1 MNYKIL
7 PEANDKWYEEEEGY
21 ITKLQTQKP
30 YYLSMARD
38 KNDAIWMVTYDDGVW
53 RFGDG
58 ERAGELRVGEGRAA
72 GRGRVRAQAEVHRE
86 HRHGGAR
93 VRRLMSSVSEL

>member
-1 MNYKIL
+1 MRHHARYQPARGL
-7 PEANDKWYEEEEGY
+7 CRAAGEVPRLE
-21 ITKLQTQKP
+21 L
-30 YYLSMARD
+30 LS
-38 KNDAIWMVTYDDGVW
+38 DALRRGSGRV
-53 RFGDG
+53 GDG